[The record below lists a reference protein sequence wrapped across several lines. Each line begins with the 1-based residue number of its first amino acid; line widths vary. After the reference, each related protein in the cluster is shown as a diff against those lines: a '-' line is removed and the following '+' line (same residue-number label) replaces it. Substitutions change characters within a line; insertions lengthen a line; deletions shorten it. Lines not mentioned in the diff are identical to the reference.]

1 MVLDTDLNG
10 DKKLDVVTGNRDASS
25 LSILLG
31 NGTATLAPAVNIP
44 LGVNSPEA
52 VWVTD
57 LSSDGKPDI
66 ISANNQSNNWSYLQG
81 MGPTQYAAPLHTSS
95 GSTPSGITAA
105 DLNNDGMM
113 DVIVAS
119 AGTNSLQVTLQ
130 TCK

>member
-1 MVLDTDLNG
+1 MYPIRPGAITDSPVAKKKVLY
-10 DKKLDVVTGNRDASS
+10 
-25 LSILLG
+25 
-31 NGTATLAPAVNIP
+31 
-44 LGVNSPEA
+44 
-52 VWVTD
+52 TD

-66 ISANNQSNNWSYLQG
+66 ISANTQTNNWSYLQG
-81 MGPTQYAAPLHTSS
+81 TGPTQYAAPLHTNS
-95 GSTPSGITAA
+95 GSAPSGITAA